1 MIRISQWMESHCRTN
16 SRVRRKKKGTKTKQ
30 QDYDSGQSLDWK
42 KINVIEDR
50 FTKLEDALVDLQIR
64 QFSSKNQNA
73 LDKVLSS

>member
-16 SRVRRKKKGTKTKQ
+16 SRVRRKKKGTKTKE

-50 FTKLEDALVDLQIR
+50 FTKLEDALVICKSDSFPPKIKTL
-64 QFSSKNQNA
+64 
-73 LDKVLSS
+73 